1 MAARCPNCGRKL
13 KWYEVRAECKGCGA
27 NIPNFNWEARLE
39 ADADAA
45 ETAFAR
51 LHYRLDNFKSGTV
64 GSPLRIVRLVVTL
77 LPLVGLVVPLL
88 NATLSFP
95 FYESTQSISFLTF
108 VLDYL
113 TKYDLGS
120 VFALMSG
127 EILGGLFTSLVLA
140 AIFALLAV
148 AAGVINF
155 FAVLL
160 GAINLNWLI
169 NVILNVISLVSWGL
183 SALFLQQFTTAA
195 GETTIGLFS
204 GTVSPWYLLGLGLF
218 LLDLVID
225 IVAGVGLRKQKKTQ
239 PTIDQAVEQELK
251 ELRERELEQAID
263 IA

>member
-1 MAARCPNCGRKL
+1 MEWLNEL
-13 KWYEVRAECKGCGA
+13 YESFYKAL
-27 NIPNFNWEARLE
+27 IPEQRYLAYL
-39 ADADAA
+39 
-45 ETAFAR
+45 
-51 LHYRLDNFKSGTV
+51 SG
-64 GSPLRIVRLVVTL
+64 LRMTL
-77 LPLVGLVVPLL
+77 L
-88 NATLSFP
+88 
-95 FYESTQSISFLTF
+95 I
-108 VLDYL
+108 
-113 TKYDLGS
+113 
-120 VFALMSG
+120 
-127 EILGGLFTSLVLA
+127 
-140 AIFALLAV
+140 AV
-148 AAGVINF
+148 

-225 IVAGVGLRKQKKTQ
+225 IVAGLGLRKQKKTQ

-251 ELRERELEQAID
+251 ELRERELEQATE